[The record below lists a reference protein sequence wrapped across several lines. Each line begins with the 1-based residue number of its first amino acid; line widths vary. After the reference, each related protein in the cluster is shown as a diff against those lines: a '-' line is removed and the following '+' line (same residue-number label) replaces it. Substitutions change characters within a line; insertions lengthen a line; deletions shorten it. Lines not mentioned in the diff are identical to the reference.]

1 MALRSFVF
9 GLWLCLLAATA
20 QEVRLPELGGE
31 DVGVAARIPVAFSKP
46 LVLEL
51 EHSVDGLS
59 FSLRGKF
66 TINLNAEGKYTVSE
80 AEGNSLSADSTEGF
94 KNLLRTN
101 ELYRI
106 RFRSLDAN
114 ASSPY
119 VSAALPACD
128 LQKSGFKEDIS
139 VYLGQNRNVVGLSYS
154 SPVIALSRSCDP
166 EKLAVPAVL
175 LSRLKV
181 SQGESSMSVP
191 MQAQGPKPQ
200 TLMNVD
206 LGAFMDENLKMHG
219 EKGPQG
225 EQNQSFLR
233 RYVRTSPLF
242 TDTPV
247 RIHVPYQILFSPSFT
262 VVRGGCVGYIFFY
275 EGGWS
280 CPSRGGCGRQAS
292 WGGEKGLEYRVS

>member
-1 MALRSFVF
+1 MAFRRAFVLF
-9 GLWLCLLAATA
+9 ALYLLAAA
-20 QEVRLPELGGE
+20 QEVRLPEL
-31 DVGVAARIPVAFSKP
+31 VGDEASVAGRGNSASSKP

-51 EHSVDGLS
+51 EHSVDGGQS
-59 FSLRGKF
+59 FSPRGKF

-80 AEGNSLSADSTEGF
+80 AEGNSLLADSTAGF
-94 KNLLRTN
+94 KSLLRTN
-101 ELYRI
+101 DLYRI
-106 RFRSLDAN
+106 RFRSLVAN

-119 VSAALPACD
+119 VSAALPACE

-139 VYLGQNRNVVGLSYS
+139 VYLGQNKNVVGLSYS

-166 EKLAVPAVL
+166 EKLAVPTVL

-233 RYVRTSPLF
+233 RYVRSNHPTLYNSPEDETHFISVSFL
-242 TDTPV
+242 PPSLPPSLSLS
-247 RIHVPYQILFSPSFT
+247 IYLSIYLIYLSIYLSSPSFLSSGT
-262 VVRGGCVGYIFFY
+262 LWWRCSSTF
-275 EGGWS
+275 S
-280 CPSRGGCGRQAS
+280 
-292 WGGEKGLEYRVS
+292 